1 VKIFSLLSSVHM
13 MSVQVKSHEITL
25 EVLCMKQENTK
36 DRITLEGKMALDPF
50 DIERLFGL
58 SRGVLAN
65 MRVKR
70 IGPPYF
76 KVGRR
81 IFYKPDPFKKW
92 FFSTPVLTKDAI
104 DLDLNR

>member
-1 VKIFSLLSSVHM
+1 M
-13 MSVQVKSHEITL
+13 RDDNDTRDEITL
-25 EVLCMKQENTK
+25 N
-36 DRITLEGKMALDPF
+36 GKLALDPF

-81 IFYKPDPFKKW
+81 IFYQPDPFKKW
-92 FFSTPVLTKDAI
+92 FFSTPVLTMDAI
-104 DLDLNR
+104 DQDLHR